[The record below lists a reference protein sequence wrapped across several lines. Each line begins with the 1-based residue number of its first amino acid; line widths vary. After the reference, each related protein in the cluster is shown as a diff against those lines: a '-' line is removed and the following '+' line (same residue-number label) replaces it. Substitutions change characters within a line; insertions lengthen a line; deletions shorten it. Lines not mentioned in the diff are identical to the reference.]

1 MIWIFKYLFVLPLN
15 NQAYKM
21 SGTEQEEQNK
31 IIAGYHITKLGVNLE
46 LKQLNRIAKAII
58 NPKFPLPYNGE
69 LNTELCYGIAL
80 NDALFTQCQELPT
93 VGVYCPKCA
102 KQCTKTDHGKP
113 LYGTIQDR
121 QKVGI
126 MDYVDPKNRTPV
138 EYVKVM
144 NKYKVSRQEVEEE
157 ASRFGMIIDPVH
169 FEMPVKK
176 LARVDR

>member
-1 MIWIFKYLFVLPLN
+1 M
-15 NQAYKM
+15 
-21 SGTEQEEQNK
+21 
-31 IIAGYHITKLGVNLE
+31 
-46 LKQLNRIAKAII
+46 
-58 NPKFPLPYNGE
+58 
-69 LNTELCYGIAL
+69 

-113 LYGTIQDR
+113 TYGTIQDR

-126 MDYVDPKNRTPV
+126 MDYVDPKNRSPV

-157 ASRFGMIIDPVH
+157 ASRFGMIINPVH

-176 LARVDR
+176 LAR